1 MAPNGADIRDRGI
14 SHLVANVADGFS
26 KLFSQ
31 HLALARTELQ
41 QDAKAMAVDAGL
53 IAAFVP
59 FVLVGYALLC
69 VALGVFLGRWLGL
82 AGGVAAVGGANV
94 LGGGLG
100 IAAAARR
107 LKRRQLLE
115 GSKMEI
121 GRSAA
126 VLKMSSSGAPQLPE
140 RANGK

>member
-1 MAPNGADIRDRGI
+1 MALNGAEVRDRGI
-14 SHLVANVADGFS
+14 PQLVVNVADGFS
-26 KLFSQ
+26 RLFSQ
-31 HLALARTELQ
+31 HLALARTELE
-41 QDAKAMAVDAGL
+41 QDAKAMVANIGL
-53 IAAFVP
+53 IAAFLP

-100 IAAAARR
+100 IAAAVRR
-107 LKRRQLLE
+107 IKRRQLLE
-115 GSKMEI
+115 GSKMEL

-126 VLKMSSSGAPQLPE
+126 VLKMSSSGPQLPE
-140 RANGK
+140 RANGE